1 MRLEGILF
9 RLARSRRL
17 KSNIHFATAAIILI
31 VSLAPPISVSAQC
44 PTPGGVCATPGQ
56 DGNGGT
62 LTGVVN
68 AYYPGTANAAA
79 GATTITVGAADSNG
93 AATAIAAGN
102 LLLVI
107 QMQGADIHNSNSD
120 NYGSDTGTGSGYL
133 NNGDLTAGLYE
144 FVTVTTGVTKT
155 GGTIHITGGGT
166 GTGLINSYVTAAF
179 GTNGQRTF
187 QVVRVPQYTEAI
199 LSSGLTCGA
208 WDGAA
213 GGILAIDVNDQINLN
228 GATVAVDGLGFR
240 PGAGQILAGAGGD
253 DCPTGTCN
261 ADYVNTTTNN
271 FHGNKGEGIAGT
283 PWYCVDNGGTVV
295 SNGVEGYPNGSR
307 ARGAPGNAGGGG
319 TDPDS
324 SANDQNAGGG
334 GGGNGGAGGNG
345 GLSWYT
351 EKVTGGLGGAAF
363 AQASPCRI
371 VMGGG
376 GGSGDM
382 NNDQG
387 VTNAGNGSAGGGI
400 VIVRTRS
407 VAGTGTITANGAAAF
422 NGTQND
428 GGGGGGAGGTV
439 IVEEL
444 SQTLGLSGLTV
455 QANGGTGGDTWDTEP
470 IGDTGVDATDNQH
483 GPGGG
488 GGGGVVYL
496 SSAAASISVAGGAH
510 GTTTTSATAYGSTSG
525 AAGTSST
532 TLTASSI
539 PGVFSGAQCTPTAVS
554 LESFVARPHGNDVW
568 LEWKTGFE
576 VNNLG
581 FNVYRAEDGEPV
593 RINPSLIAGTAL
605 KTRPGKPLT
614 AGWSYSW
621 MDRPPGGNTFPQYYL
636 EDIDLGGNKTW
647 HGPIGVDFLSQDDS
661 PSPEA
666 EPAMMLREIASQQSQ
681 QGRRFGPLQRKAEPA
696 KEVVKKR
703 PEAALQQ
710 STLAGSP
717 AVKISIQEEGW
728 YQISQQQLV
737 AAGLNPTA
745 NPATLQLFLNGTEV
759 PIQVI
764 GSYPSYTVEFYG
776 LGVDTQSTNINVY
789 WLVWGYQTGQ
799 RIPTI
804 PQNVVQ
810 TTAPSN
816 FSYTV
821 QLVERTVYFPG
832 ALDGAM
838 EDFFGDP
845 IIGNDGPTP
854 ELLQVT
860 GLDQTSN
867 LSGSLQV
874 AIQGVTALPH
884 MVLISLNGTEV
895 GECGFSGITEG
906 TVSLTVPRALI
917 LPGAN
922 NVSLTA
928 IAGDNDINLLDHIN
942 LTYPHTYTAAGN
954 ALNFTVPGNQR
965 VMVGG
970 FTNANVRV
978 IDVTNP
984 GSVSQLSG
992 TVQQVGSAFAVTV
1005 SDPSP
1010 GTRTLYAFTNDQAM
1024 SPVSIVAN
1032 QPSNWGQAGHGADMV
1047 IITNSIFVSQ
1057 MSPLVSLKTS
1067 QGLRVSVIDV
1077 NDLYDEFNFGQKDP
1091 QAVKSF
1097 LTYTQSNWFPAPRFV
1112 LMAGKASYDPKNYL
1126 GYGFFD
1132 LVPTELINT
1141 QTSQAASDDW
1151 FVDFNNDGLPDLAIG
1166 RMPARNTQEMPLMI
1180 QKTLEYQ
1187 SAPPRGGALMVSDV
1201 SDDFDFLGATL
1212 QMEAYLPAGLT
1223 PTLVDRGSNP
1233 NAEAALLG
1241 GINQGQK
1248 LVNYAGHAS
1257 VNLWRGNFLTDSS
1270 ALTLTNGQ
1278 SLPFFVMM
1286 TCLTGAFDDPS
1297 LDSLS
1302 ESLMNAPQGGAA
1314 FVWASSAITQP
1325 ASQGI
1330 INKELFL
1337 LLFAPGPVSGG
1348 GNNSSGGGSL
1358 TMGQAAAKA
1367 KASAG
1372 DPDVRRTWIFF
1383 GDPSMP
1389 FKH

>member
-17 KSNIHFATAAIILI
+17 KSNIYFATAAIMLI
-31 VSLAPPISVSAQC
+31 VALAPPLSVSAQC

-79 GATTITVGAADSNG
+79 GAVTIRVGAVATTG

-107 QMQGADIHNSNSD
+107 QMQGADVTSTNTD
-120 NYGSDTGTGSGYL
+120 NYGANAATGSGYS
-133 NNGDLTAGLYE
+133 NNGDLTAGHYE
-144 FVTVTTGVTKT
+144 FVTVTTGVTT
-155 GGTIHITGGGT
+155 AGGTIHITGGGT

-199 LSSGLTCGA
+199 LSSGLTAAAWNGA
-208 WDGAA
+208 T
-213 GGILAIDVNDQINLN
+213 GGILAIDVNDQVNLN
-228 GATVAVDGLGFR
+228 GATVSVDGLGFR
-240 PGAGQILAGAGGD
+240 GGAGQQLAGS
-253 DCPTGTCN
+253 GTATTSN
-261 ADYVNTTTNN
+261 DYVNVTTND

-283 PWYCVDNGGTVV
+283 PWFVIDTGAVL

-307 ARGAPGNAGGGG
+307 AKGAPGNAGGGG
-319 TDPDS
+319 TDADPK
-324 SANDQNAGGG
+324 ANDQNTGGG
-334 GGGNGGAGGNG
+334 GGGNGGAGGVG
-345 GLSWYT
+345 GLSWDT
-351 EKVTGGLGGAAF
+351 EVVNGGLGGAAF
-363 AQASPCRI
+363 AQASACRI

-376 GGSGDM
+376 GGSGTR
-382 NNDQG
+382 NNSDG
-387 VTNAGNGSAGGGI
+387 ITLASSGSAGGGI
-400 VIVRTRS
+400 VIIRTRS

-422 NGTQND
+422 NGTSND
-428 GGGGGGAGGTV
+428 GGGGAGAGGTI
-439 IVEEL
+439 IVDAL
-444 SQTLGLSGLTV
+444 SQTLNLSGLTV
-455 QANGGTGGDTWDTEP
+455 QAKGGRGGDAWDTEP

-488 GGGGVVYL
+488 GGGGIVYL
-496 SSAAASISVAGGAH
+496 SSAAASISVAGGAN
-510 GTTTTSATAYGSTSG
+510 GITTTSSTSYGASSG
-525 AAGTSST
+525 AAGTSTT
-532 TLTASSI
+532 TLAASSI

-554 LESFVARPHGNDVW
+554 LESFVAKPHGNDVW

-576 VNNLG
+576 VDNLG
-581 FNVYRAEDGEPV
+581 FNVYRAEDGQPV
-593 RINPSLIAGTAL
+593 RINPSLIAGSAL

-647 HGPIGVDFLSQDDS
+647 HGPISVDFLSQDDGLA
-661 PSPEA
+661 PEA
-666 EPAMMLREIASQQSQ
+666 EPAMMLREIASQHSQ
-681 QGRRFGPLQRKAEPA
+681 LGRRFGPLQRTGEPA
-696 KEVVKKR
+696 KEAVKKK
-703 PEAALQQ
+703 PEATLQQ
-710 STLAGSP
+710 STFAGGP
-717 AVKISIQEEGW
+717 AVKISIQNEGW
-728 YQISQQQLV
+728 YQISQQQLA
-737 AAGLNPTA
+737 AAGLSPNA

-759 PIQVI
+759 PIQVV
-764 GSYPSYTVEFYG
+764 GSFPSYTVEFYG
-776 LGVDTQSTNINVY
+776 MGVDTQSTNINVY

-799 RIPTI
+799 RIPTV
-804 PQNVVQ
+804 PQNAVQ

-845 IIGNDGPTP
+845 IIGDDGPTP
-854 ELLQVT
+854 ESLQVT
-860 GLDQTSN
+860 GLDQKSN
-867 LSGSLQV
+867 LSGTLQV

-895 GECGFSGITEG
+895 GECNFSGITEG
-906 TVSLTVPRALI
+906 IVSLTIPRALI

-928 IAGDNDINLLDHIN
+928 LAGDSDIDLLDHIN

-954 ALNFTVPGNQR
+954 ALDFTVPENQR
-965 VMVGG
+965 VTVGG

-978 IDVTNP
+978 MDVTNP
-984 GSVSQLSG
+984 GTVSQLSG
-992 TVQQVGSAFAVTV
+992 TVQQVGSTFAVTV

-1010 GTRTLYAFTNDQAM
+1010 GTRTLHAFTNDQAM
-1024 SPVSIVAN
+1024 SPVSVVAN
-1032 QPSNWGQAGHGADMV
+1032 QPSNWGQPGHGADMV

-1057 MSPLVSLKTS
+1057 MSPLVSLKTG

-1091 QAVKSF
+1091 QAIKSF

-1141 QTSQAASDDW
+1141 QTMQAASDDW

-1166 RMPARNTQEMPLMI
+1166 RMPARNAQEMPLMI

-1187 SAPPRGGALMVSDV
+1187 SALPRGGALMVSDV

-1212 QMEAYLPAGLT
+1212 QMEAFLPAGLT

-1330 INKELFL
+1330 INKSLFA
-1337 LLFAPGPVSGG
+1337 LLFTPGPVSGG
-1348 GNNSSGGGSL
+1348 GNSSNGGSSL